1 MGVTML
7 ALARFTLKG
16 PYQAALVVGLLAV
29 LAVFIP
35 PFVGYTYDS
44 LFFAMLV
51 TLVATTLVGL
61 IILTQGSVSGLKA
74 IGVSVL
80 GVTLVAWVALNAP
93 EQGIMIA
100 LGYWLPVV
108 ILAQTLRS
116 TNSLAL
122 TLLTGVGIGIIGIA
136 VQYLFWADLETVFI
150 SQIVLSRGGEENLSQ
165 EEIKQIVLSV
175 QLTGLLAVSSLYL
188 LFILIVFAARWLQ
201 ARIVKS
207 NGFGKE
213 FRSLVLGKPAAAITI
228 VMVLSG
234 FLLGQQWIISL
245 AILMAMAFM
254 FQGIAVVHAKLA
266 TRKQPIPLFVLF
278 YLLLIFMA
286 QIIAILTS
294 ITGMIDNWLVFRKKS
309 EEPDNA
315 N

>member
-1 MGVTML
+1 ML

-35 PFVGYTYDS
+35 PFVGFTYES
-44 LFFAMLV
+44 LAFAIAV
-51 TLVATTLVGL
+51 TLVATIMVGL
-61 IILTQGSVSGLKA
+61 IILTQGSTSGLKA

-80 GVTLVAWVALNAP
+80 GVTLVAWVVLNSP

-122 TLLTGVGIGIIGIA
+122 TLLTGVGVGIIGIA
-136 VQYLFWADLETVFI
+136 AQYLFWTDLESSFI
-150 SQIVLSRGGEENLSQ
+150 SQIVLSRGGEENLTQ
-165 EEIKQIVLSV
+165 EEVKHILLSV
-175 QLTGLLAVSSLYL
+175 RLMGWLTVSSLYL
-188 LFILIVFAARWLQ
+188 LFVLIVFAARWLQ
-201 ARIVKS
+201 AKLVES
-207 NGFGKE
+207 DGFGKE
-213 FRSLVLGKPAAAITI
+213 FRSLVLGKPAAVITMVI
-228 VMVLSG
+228 VPLG
-234 FLLGQQWIISL
+234 FLVDQQWIISL
-245 AILMAMAFM
+245 AFLMAMAFM
-254 FQGIAVVHAKLA
+254 FQGIAVVHARLA
-266 TRKQPIPLFVLF
+266 TRKQPLFFFVLF

-286 QIIAILTS
+286 QITATLTS
-294 ITGMIDNWLVFRKKS
+294 ITGMIDNWLVFRRKP
-309 EEPDNA
+309 EESNHA

>member
-1 MGVTML
+1 ML

-35 PFVGYTYDS
+35 PFVGFTYES
-44 LFFAMLV
+44 LAFAIAV
-51 TLVATTLVGL
+51 TLVATIMVGL
-61 IILTQGSVSGLKA
+61 IILTQGSTSGLKA

-80 GVTLVAWVALNAP
+80 GVTLVAWVVLNSP

-122 TLLTGVGIGIIGIA
+122 TLLTGVGVGIIGIA
-136 VQYLFWADLETVFI
+136 AQYLFWTDLESSFI
-150 SQIVLSRGGEENLSQ
+150 SQIVLSRGGEENLTQ
-165 EEIKQIVLSV
+165 EEVEHILLSV
-175 QLTGLLAVSSLYL
+175 RLMGWLTVSSLYL
-188 LFILIVFAARWLQ
+188 LFVLIVFVARWLQ
-201 ARIVKS
+201 ARLVKS
-207 NGFGKE
+207 DGFGKE
-213 FRSLVLGKPAAAITI
+213 FRSLVLGKPAAVITMVI
-228 VMVLSG
+228 VPLG
-234 FLLGQQWIISL
+234 FLVDQQWIISL
-245 AILMAMAFM
+245 AFLMAMAFM
-254 FQGIAVVHAKLA
+254 FQGIAVVHARLA
-266 TRKQPIPLFVLF
+266 TRKQPLFFFVLF

-286 QIIAILTS
+286 QITATLTS
-294 ITGMIDNWLVFRKKS
+294 ITGMIDNWLVFRRKP
-309 EEPDNA
+309 EESNHA

>member
-1 MGVTML
+1 ML

-35 PFVGYTYDS
+35 PFVGFTYES
-44 LFFAMLV
+44 LAFAIAV
-51 TLVATTLVGL
+51 TLVATIMVGL
-61 IILTQGSVSGLKA
+61 IILTQGSTSGLKA

-80 GVTLVAWVALNAP
+80 GVTLVAWVVLNSP

-122 TLLTGVGIGIIGIA
+122 TLLTGVGVGIIGIA
-136 VQYLFWADLETVFI
+136 AQYLFWTDLESSFI
-150 SQIVLSRGGEENLSQ
+150 SQIVLSRGGEENLTQ
-165 EEIKQIVLSV
+165 EDVKHILLSV
-175 QLTGLLAVSSLYL
+175 RLMGWLTVSSLYL
-188 LFILIVFAARWLQ
+188 LFVLIVFAARWLQ
-201 ARIVKS
+201 AKLVES
-207 NGFGKE
+207 DGFGKE
-213 FRSLVLGKPAAAITI
+213 FRSLVLGKPAAVITMVI
-228 VMVLSG
+228 VPLG
-234 FLLGQQWIISL
+234 FLVDQQWIISL
-245 AILMAMAFM
+245 AFLMAMAFM
-254 FQGIAVVHAKLA
+254 FQGIAVVHARLA
-266 TRKQPIPLFVLF
+266 TRKQPLFFFVLF

-286 QIIAILTS
+286 QITATLTS
-294 ITGMIDNWLVFRKKS
+294 ITGMIDNWLVFRRKP
-309 EEPDNA
+309 EESNHA